1 MKKQFFRS
9 LCLTAC
15 AAVLFSGSAVSAAAN
30 SDSDSITSINFTND
44 GTYLSGVYAG
54 CTPALI
60 NAGVEQCGRIA
71 VLRGSETL
79 ADDAA
84 VRTGDTVQLLFGSN
98 VAQSLTVAVTGDATG
113 DGKVSATD
121 LLTVQ
126 MAILGSV
133 SLTGANH
140 KAALASGGD
149 SLSASDVLALSQYV
163 LGINAPTKMD
173 GFYNSEGYINAVPV
187 FVGNPGLERYN
198 NSSKGSIFARN
209 PWDMKAY
216 NGKVYIGSGDY
227 DKNASPTY
235 IACFDPE
242 TDSATLFQSSI
253 ADEQIARFCIIDG
266 KLVAPGIDQIGAF
279 EHYLY
284 LNEDGTAFVDYLL
297 AYDSR
302 VHTFELANFD
312 GKIFAGTG
320 TNTNSA
326 RSAVMVSS
334 DGGKTFTDIDVVK
347 DGNVINGKTVG
358 GFSRSREF
366 MEYNGELYTLF
377 TQTGATGYNGL
388 YKYNAASNRFEY
400 FGSIGNLAAGYSL
413 LNKNGYIT
421 YMYLQDKF
429 AFAGK
434 YVACNGYLLTSTDMK
449 TFSPNYFAG
458 KSAYYMDMVEVGGKL
473 YVLTATENSD
483 GSFTNAVYSTTDTE
497 NCNKVMQFN
506 SSTFMRCMEYV
517 DGMFVF
523 GAGTRYV
530 DGANTDCGSIYR
542 VCVDF

>member
-30 SDSDSITSINFTND
+30 SDSDSITSVNFTND

-60 NAGVEQCGRIA
+60 NTGVEQCGRIA

-133 SLTGANH
+133 SLTGANR
-140 KAALASGGD
+140 KAALVSGGD
-149 SLSASDVLALSQYV
+149 SLSASDILALSQYV
-163 LGINAPTKMD
+163 LGVTSPTKMD

-198 NSSKGSIFARN
+198 NLSKENIYARN
-209 PWDMKAY
+209 PWDMKTY
-216 NGKVYIGSGDY
+216 NGKVYFGSGDY
-227 DKNASPTY
+227 DQNASPAY
-235 IACFDPE
+235 IACYDPADDKAE
-242 TDSATLFQSSI
+242 IFQSYL

-266 KLVAPGIDQIGAF
+266 KLIAPGIDQVGAF
-279 EHYLY
+279 EHYFY
-284 LNEDGTAFVDYLL
+284 LNEDETAFVDYLL

-302 VHTFELANFD
+302 LHTFDMISFGD
-312 GKIFAGTG
+312 KIFAGTG
-320 TNTNSA
+320 TGGNST
-326 RSAVMVSS
+326 RSAVMASS
-334 DGGKTFTDIDVVK
+334 DGGKTFSDVNVVK

-358 GFSRSREF
+358 GFSRVCEL
-366 MEYNGELYTLF
+366 MEYDGSLYAMF
-377 TQTGATGYNGL
+377 RQSGVSGYDGL
-388 YKYNAASNRFEY
+388 YKYNTAENCFEY
-400 FGSIGNLAAGYSL
+400 FGDLGYLRSGYSL
-413 LNKNGYIT
+413 LNGNGYMT
-421 YMYLQDKF
+421 YMYIQDKLE
-429 AFAGK
+429 FAGK
-434 YVACNGYLLTSTDMK
+434 FVACNGYLLTSTDMLNF
-449 TFSPNYFAG
+449 TQNTFAG
-458 KSAYYMDMVEVGGKL
+458 TDAYYMDMVEIGGKL
-473 YVLTATENSD
+473 YVLAATENSD
-483 GSFTNAVYSTTDTE
+483 GTFTNEVYSTADAEKYT
-497 NCNKVMQFN
+497 KVMQFTT
-506 SSTFMRCMEYV
+506 STYMRCMEYV
-517 DGMFVF
+517 DGTFVF
-523 GAGTRYV
+523 GAGARYV
-530 DGANTDCGSIYR
+530 DGASTDCGSIYR
-542 VCVDF
+542 VRVDF